1 MRDAARRLI
10 ARAPWRAVAA
20 VAAATVFWLSLTPQ
34 PPQPAGLPDR
44 ADLAAHAI
52 MHAGLALTL
61 ARGFPALGPA
71 LACALAVYLEV
82 AQLSAPGRTFALSDL
97 AANGLGVVIGLWL
110 ARRIPSPA
118 PLAPK
123 SSQA

>member
-10 ARAPWRAVAA
+10 ASAPWRAVAA
-20 VAAATVFWLSLTPQ
+20 STAATAFWLSLTPQ

-52 MHAGLALTL
+52 MHAALALTL
-61 ARGFPALGPA
+61 RRGFPAVGPA
-71 LACALAVYLEV
+71 LAWALAVYLEV
-82 AQLSAPGRTFALSDL
+82 AQLAAPGRTFAFSDL
-97 AANGLGVVIGLWL
+97 AANMIGVIAGLRL
-110 ARRIPSPA
+110 ALLMGPSA